1 MTELKTV
8 DEVMEMVFLFNHPLK
23 VSPHPNAIRA
33 ELEKWQAEIDRLNAI
48 IKANAALDYCLQI
61 TNRNRVLSAENKEL
75 QDKLTNSMWDAENER
90 TNRELVEDE
99 CDKLAKQKA
108 ELLVEIEHMAD

>member
-48 IKANAALDYCLQI
+48 IKANAALDFCLQI
-61 TNRNRVLSAENKEL
+61 TAHNKELLAENKRL
-75 QDKLTNSMWDAENER
+75 K
-90 TNRELVEDE
+90 DE
-99 CDKLAKQKA
+99 KG
-108 ELLVEIEHMAD
+108 E